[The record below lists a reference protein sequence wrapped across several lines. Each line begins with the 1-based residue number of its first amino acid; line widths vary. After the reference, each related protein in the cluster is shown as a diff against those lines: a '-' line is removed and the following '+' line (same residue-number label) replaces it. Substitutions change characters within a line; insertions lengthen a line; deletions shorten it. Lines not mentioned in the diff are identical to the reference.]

1 MNLSDQDIIELNELL
16 DRLVENSI
24 TLEQKKRLELWLE
37 KSDEARR
44 FYVSYIDMSVSLG
57 HYADETLGEIEKE
70 ENGGS
75 LNNLFHFVQSW
86 MPLAALL
93 LFGLYLYYTLP
104 TQVLDEGAEPEPLAQ
119 NSSSQTPLPLQA
131 ATTEH
136 EIVAVLTKSIGLQ
149 WDDPSSRHPNAGSAL
164 NSGRFGFSKGMAQ
177 LEFMQGA
184 TAILEGPVKTT
195 LVHDNAME
203 LKLGKLRAHVPRVAV
218 GFSVDLP
225 MGKVIDLGTDFGIE
239 VDDEGSAEVYVFRG
253 KISYQGIDIEGNEVR
268 AEVSGGEA
276 IYLDSFGVLTPL
288 DMPLGT
294 FAGSADL
301 ASRSLENAQKR
312 LSAWSV
318 MSQELASDNKTLLYY
333 NFDGHDSWSRVL
345 KDETKRNKG
354 SGDGAVIGCQWSE
367 GRWPGKGALQFSK
380 NNDRVCLN
388 INESLQKA
396 TLVAWIKLDSLNR
409 EGAPIVFSKPHFN
422 GAFGWSINS
431 FGKLVLE
438 VDSGNTVEKYE
449 SAVAFS
455 PDRLGR
461 WVHLA
466 TSFDGENKWI
476 SHFINGRAF
485 SREKLSLAESISLK
499 KGLIGH
505 YQAFPN
511 HNPNLSMKGSIDE
524 FAIFDSVWDE
534 TDIRKL
540 YEVGCPRD
548 DFTSQDSI
556 LFP

>member
-44 FYVSYIDMSVSLG
+44 FYVSYMDMSVSLG

-318 MSQELASDNKTLLYY
+318 MSQELASDNKTLL
-333 NFDGHDSWSRVL
+333 
-345 KDETKRNKG
+345 
-354 SGDGAVIGCQWSE
+354 
-367 GRWPGKGALQFSK
+367 
-380 NNDRVCLN
+380 
-388 INESLQKA
+388 
-396 TLVAWIKLDSLNR
+396 
-409 EGAPIVFSKPHFN
+409 
-422 GAFGWSINS
+422 
-431 FGKLVLE
+431 
-438 VDSGNTVEKYE
+438 
-449 SAVAFS
+449 
-455 PDRLGR
+455 
-461 WVHLA
+461 
-466 TSFDGENKWI
+466 
-476 SHFINGRAF
+476 
-485 SREKLSLAESISLK
+485 
-499 KGLIGH
+499 
-505 YQAFPN
+505 
-511 HNPNLSMKGSIDE
+511 
-524 FAIFDSVWDE
+524 
-534 TDIRKL
+534 
-540 YEVGCPRD
+540 
-548 DFTSQDSI
+548 
-556 LFP
+556 

>member
-16 DRLVENSI
+16 DKLVENSI
-24 TLEQKKRLELWLE
+24 TLDQKKRLEEWLE
-37 KSDEARR
+37 KSDQARR
-44 FYVSYIDMSVSLG
+44 FYVSYMDMSVSLG

-70 ENGGS
+70 DDEGA
-75 LNNLFHFVQSW
+75 LNNLFQFVQSW
-86 MPLAALL
+86 LPLAALV
-93 LFGLYLYYTLP
+93 LFGFYLYYTLP
-104 TQVLDEGAEPEPLAQ
+104 NQGLNESGQPDQVTQ
-119 NSSSQTPLPLQA
+119 SSPVTSPVPFES
-131 ATTEH
+131 ATTQN

-149 WDDPSSRHPNAGSAL
+149 RDGTSSRHLDVGAAL
-164 NSGRFGFSKGMAQ
+164 KASELGFSKGMVQ

-184 TAILEGPVKTT
+184 TAILEGPVSTR

-203 LKLGKLRAHVPRVAV
+203 LKLGKLRAHVPKVAV
-218 GFSVDLP
+218 GFTVDLP

-239 VDDEGSAEVYVFRG
+239 VDDDGSAEVYVFRG
-253 KISYQGIDIEGNEVR
+253 KVSYLGMDIEGNEVH

-276 IYLDSFGVLTPL
+276 IFLDAFGVLTPL

-312 LSAWSV
+312 RSAWTE
-318 MSQELASDNKTLLYY
+318 MSQKLASDKKTLLYY
-333 NFDGHDSWSRVL
+333 NFDDHDSWSRVL
-345 KDETKRNKG
+345 QDMTKRNKG
-354 SGDGAVIGCQWSE
+354 SGDGAVIGCKWAE

-388 INESLQKA
+388 ISESLQKA
-396 TLVAWIKLDSLNR
+396 TLVAWVKLDSLNR
-409 EGAPIVFSKPHFN
+409 EGAPIVFSKPHFK
-422 GAFGWSINS
+422 GAFGWSVNP

-438 VDSGNTVEKYE
+438 IDTGNSFEKYE

-455 PDRLGR
+455 QDRVGR

-476 SHFINGRAF
+476 NHFVNGRSF
-485 SREKLSLAESISLK
+485 SREKLSLAETISLR

-511 HNPNLSMKGSIDE
+511 HNPNFSMKGSIDE
-524 FAIFDSVWDE
+524 FALFDSVWDE

-548 DFTSQDSI
+548 DFLSQDSRI
-556 LFP
+556 FP

>member
-16 DRLVENSI
+16 DKLVENSI
-24 TLEQKKRLELWLE
+24 TLDQKKRLEEWLE
-37 KSDEARR
+37 KSDQARR
-44 FYVSYIDMSVSLG
+44 FYVSYMDMSVSLG

-70 ENGGS
+70 DNEGA
-75 LNNLFHFVQSW
+75 LNNLFQFVQSW
-86 MPLAALL
+86 LPLAALV
-93 LFGLYLYYTLP
+93 LFGFYLYYTLP
-104 TQVLDEGAEPEPLAQ
+104 NQGLNE
-119 NSSSQTPLPLQA
+119 SSQPDQFTQSSPATSAVPLQSD
-131 ATTEH
+131 TTQN

-149 WDDPSSRHPNAGSAL
+149 RDGISSRYLDVGAAL
-164 NSGRFGFSKGMAQ
+164 QASDLGFSKGMVQ

-184 TAILEGPVKTT
+184 TAILEGPVSTR

-203 LKLGKLRAHVPRVAV
+203 LKLGKLRAHVPKVAV
-218 GFSVDLP
+218 GFTVDLP

-253 KISYQGIDIEGNEVR
+253 KVSYQGVDIEGNVVH

-276 IYLDSFGVLTPL
+276 IFLDSFGVLTPL

-312 LSAWSV
+312 RSAWME
-318 MSQELASDNKTLLYY
+318 MSQELASDKKTLLYY

-345 KDETKRNKG
+345 QDKTKRNKG
-354 SGDGAVIGCQWSE
+354 SGDGAVIGCKWAE

-388 INESLQKA
+388 ISESLQQA
-396 TLVAWIKLDSLNR
+396 TLVAWVKLDSLNR
-409 EGAPIVFSKPHFN
+409 EGAPIVFSKPHFK
-422 GAFGWSINS
+422 GAFGWSVNPL
-431 FGKLVLE
+431 GKLVLE
-438 VDSGNTVEKYE
+438 IDTGNSLEKYE

-455 PDRLGR
+455 QDRVGR
-461 WVHLA
+461 WIHLA

-476 SHFINGRAF
+476 NHFVNGRSF
-485 SREKLSLAESISLK
+485 SREKLSLAETISLR

-511 HNPNLSMKGSIDE
+511 HNPNFSMKGSIDE
-524 FAIFDSVWDE
+524 FALFDSVWDE

-548 DFTSQDSI
+548 DFLSQDSRI
-556 LFP
+556 FP